1 MDTYTY
7 WNEIGS
13 QKDFEDPI
21 YIDKLKPFL
30 SLDAAIMEYGCGY
43 GRLLQYLH
51 TQGYSNLKGFDLAP
65 NMIQRGKT
73 LNPALEL
80 NLLDESARVPLA
92 NASLDMIVLSTVLC
106 CVINKEAQKAIIDEI
121 SRLLKPKGVLYFSD
135 FILCN
140 DPSYT
145 EKYQKG
151 SKDYGD
157 WGVYTTSEGV
167 AVRHHKT
174 SWIMELLTAFDIQ
187 WFEQFN
193 FKTMNNNTA
202 RSFHCIAQ
210 KLEI

>member
-13 QKDFEDPI
+13 QKDFKDPI
-21 YIDKLKPFL
+21 YIEKLRPFL
-30 SLDAAIMEYGCGY
+30 SADATIVEYGCGY
-43 GRLLQYLH
+43 GRLLQYLQS
-51 TQGYSNLKGFDLAP
+51 QGYSNLKGFDLAP
-65 NMIQRGKT
+65 NMIERGKA
-73 LNPALEL
+73 LNPAFEL
-80 NLLDESARVPLA
+80 NTLNESACVPLA
-92 NASLDMIVLSTVLC
+92 NASADAFILSTVLC
-106 CVINKEAQKAIIDEI
+106 CVIDNGAQKAIIDEI
-121 SRLLKPKGVLYFSD
+121 NRLLKPKGVLYFSD
-135 FILCN
+135 FLLC
-140 DPSYT
+140 DEPSYT
-145 EKYQKG
+145 EKYKKG
-151 SKDYGD
+151 SKDYGN

-210 KLEI
+210 QRET